1 LVAEDAEIGWAG
13 TVPADGPHRG
23 ERQRD
28 EERATAYEL
37 PPIHHRN

>member
-13 TVPADGPHRG
+13 TRPADGTRRG
-23 ERQRD
+23 ECQRD

-37 PPIHHRN
+37 PPIDHRN